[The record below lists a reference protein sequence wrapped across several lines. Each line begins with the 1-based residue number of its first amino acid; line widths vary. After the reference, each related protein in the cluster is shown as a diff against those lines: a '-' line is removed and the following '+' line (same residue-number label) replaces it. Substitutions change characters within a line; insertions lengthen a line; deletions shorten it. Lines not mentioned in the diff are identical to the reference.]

1 MRRNGILVY
10 LADFKIDYKNF
21 WNRGKDTGNNNQ
33 IDVKSNINESS
44 NPSLQSFS
52 QTKTKLNLSRSIT
65 L

>member
-10 LADFKIDYKNF
+10 LADFKIVYKNF